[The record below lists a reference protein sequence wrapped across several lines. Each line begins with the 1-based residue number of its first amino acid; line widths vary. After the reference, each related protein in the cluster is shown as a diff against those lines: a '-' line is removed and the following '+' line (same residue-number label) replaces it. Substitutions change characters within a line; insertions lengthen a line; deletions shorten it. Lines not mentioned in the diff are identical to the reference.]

1 MFGVTYHTV
10 KRVQT
15 YRTCVRG
22 TPTKVKEMQFL
33 FRCVF
38 AEHHCVDI

>member
-15 YRTCVRG
+15 YRTCVREI
-22 TPTKVKEMQFL
+22 PAEVKEVQLFL
-33 FRCVF
+33 FRCIF
-38 AEHHCVDI
+38 AEL